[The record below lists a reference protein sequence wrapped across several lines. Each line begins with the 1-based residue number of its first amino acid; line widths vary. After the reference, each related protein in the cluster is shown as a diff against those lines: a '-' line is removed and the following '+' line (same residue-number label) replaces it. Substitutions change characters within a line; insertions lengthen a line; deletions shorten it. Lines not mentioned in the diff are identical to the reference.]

1 MVQSFLNS
9 ILISDTRPFV
19 DSLFE
24 VIRQG
29 DGKII
34 FESSLGKL
42 NKVESFQGTQHRR
55 TELTLLQN
63 LILIVTEITKD
74 ETKEEAKK
82 VAGHLQEEEA
92 AKIEITTTDLVEDPL
107 TENDR
112 DNLKNH
118 AEIMK
123 RKDTVIEVKIV
134 LMIMATIV

>member
-107 TENDR
+107 IENDR

>member
-42 NKVESFQGTQHRR
+42 NKVESVQGTQHRR